1 MQPNLNS
8 ARIQLIIK
16 REKGIFKLMED
27 NSYSE
32 KKKARSL

>member
-16 REKGIFKLMED
+16 RKKGIFKLMED
-27 NSYSE
+27 NTYSA